1 MQISHLDRRQ
11 QYSCGFTLLEL
22 MVVLV
27 VLGLLAGI
35 ATPIYFGR
43 AEAARQQKLQA
54 DFATIATA
62 LSLYKLDNRAV
73 PTTAQSLFALVRK
86 PTQAPVPLRYKANGY
101 MRELPVDPWGRE
113 YLYLAPAPDGREY
126 SLFSYGADGAR
137 GGEGPAA
144 DVVF

>member
-1 MQISHLDRRQ
+1 MQKHSN
-11 QYSCGFTLLEL
+11 GFTLLEL
-22 MVVLV
+22 MVVLL

-43 AEAARQQKLQA
+43 AEVARQQKLQA

-73 PTTAQSLFALVRK
+73 PNTAQNLLALVNK
-86 PTQAPVPLRYKANGY
+86 PTQPPAPLRYKSGGY
-101 MRELPVDPWGRE
+101 VRELPLDPWGRD
-113 YLYLAPAPDGREY
+113 YLYLAPAPDGGEFM
-126 SLFSYGADGAR
+126 LFSYGADGAR
-137 GGEGPAA
+137 GGEGSAA